1 MNPRHVKLLR
11 NSWLLVAGLISLPA
25 AVHAQK
31 QFTDNELIASLKKGG
46 HVIFI
51 RHATTDVSKTDQNR
65 EDLSDW
71 NKQRNLSD
79 TGRREAVAIGL
90 AFRAMA
96 IPVGDILASPYC
108 RCIET
113 GKLAFGKAQ
122 ISKEL
127 AFSVAEDKK
136 NAELLAK
143 SLKAMLG
150 TKPAGQANTI
160 LSIPLG
166 QSPRRRQSISQA
178 RRRNNDIQAAGE

>member
-1 MNPRHVKLLR
+1 MNPRHAKLLR

-46 HVIFI
+46 HVIYI

-79 TGRREAVAIGL
+79 TGRRDAVAIGL

-96 IPVGDILASPYC
+96 IPVGDREQLGDQRPWIIALTANALEGDRKRY
-108 RCIET
+108 I
-113 GKLAFGKAQ
+113 GVGMDDYL
-122 ISKEL
+122 SKPIKVDEL
-127 AFSVAEDKK
+127 AKVLAHAAQRTLSAPGGEFTLADK
-136 NAELLAK
+136 NAEAEALR
-143 SLKAMLG
+143 
-150 TKPAGQANTI
+150 I
-160 LSIPLG
+160 L
-166 QSPRRRQSISQA
+166 
-178 RRRNNDIQAAGE
+178 